1 MLNDFVNFK
10 TNYTR
15 IFTNCGITTKLKI
28 NKKSVTKNIAAAA
41 GRLKMQGQY
50 LGWKMQDMKMLDEE
64 TRTGKRMTNGQNDYL
79 I

>member
-1 MLNDFVNFK
+1 LW
-10 TNYTR
+10 NYHEV
-15 IFTNCGITTKLKI
+15 K
-28 NKKSVTKNIAAAA
+28 NKKKSITKNIAA